1 MEKKIS
7 RRSFLK
13 GAAVGAAGLTAAGA
27 GLHLNQAKAEEEI
40 VWDET
45 YDVVVLGFGGAG
57 ATAAIT
63 AADDGAKVLI
73 CETFSSPYLRF
84 T

>member
-27 GLHLNQAKAEEEI
+27 GLHLNQAKA
-40 VWDET
+40 
-45 YDVVVLGFGGAG
+45 
-57 ATAAIT
+57 
-63 AADDGAKVLI
+63 
-73 CETFSSPYLRF
+73 SPPLTTVRKY
-84 T
+84 